1 MIIIC
6 RLVIFG
12 VIRVARVQIIF
23 VCLLLF
29 AMRLVPGCK
38 LPLECIQVGVRA
50 EILQLSCDFRLLGL
64 LTAAPHGVDPLYVGR
79 VRTSGA
85 LGVQNVSWE
94 HHT

>member
-1 MIIIC
+1 MVILGI
-6 RLVIFG
+6 LVIFG
-12 VIRVARVQIIF
+12 VISVACVQIVF
-23 VCLLLF
+23 VWLLF
-29 AMRLVPGCK
+29 AMRLMPGCK

-50 EILQLSCDFRLLGL
+50 EIHQLACDFRLLGL
-64 LTAAPHGVDPLYVGR
+64 LTAAPHGVDPLYFGR